1 MASTTFLLSTA
12 VMGVLIVALALGARR
27 FLKRS
32 EYEPQFRRT
41 ESEPAGR
48 SLGTD
53 VVMGA
58 LVLIVVAIIGAGLA
72 LGQMEL
78 ILLGIPA
85 VAVIGYIAWGVY
97 HMAQSRGL
105 PFAHSVAL
113 SAWLVG
119 VLLVGVIAL
128 NLLMA

>member
-1 MASTTFLLSTA
+1 MASTAFLLSTA
-12 VMGVLIVALALGARR
+12 VMGVVIVALALGARR
-27 FLKRS
+27 FVKRS
-32 EYEPQFRRT
+32 DYQPQFHRPQD
-41 ESEPAGR
+41 EPGGR
-48 SLGTD
+48 ALGTD

-85 VAVIGYIAWGVY
+85 LAVIGYIAWGVY
-97 HMAQSRGL
+97 HMAQTRGL

-113 SAWLVG
+113 SAWLVS

-128 NLLMA
+128 NLLMG